1 MKTDLSSFRRSSTF
15 YAPKAFL
22 VSVKSFNLKEIRTR
36 YLKSKQ
42 RADGRVGSVERRALA
57 QGGLVYVE
65 LEKGLISKY
74 EIISFLTEP
83 RGIDAAKDMIA
94 VSSEN
99 TIHVISSNGID
110 RIDDPW
116 FSYIHTVHF
125 NHRHDA
131 DRLLVSSSGF
141 DCIFEYNLTDFSRSW
156 EWFAWEHGFQKGFNP
171 QTGKEILLTRNVR
184 EAGSFRKK
192 GMDYLFISDPEK
204 QALPTA
210 QRAAFINSVLY
221 DHTRKNTLLATFFH
235 EGSVY
240 RINMA
245 DGSAEKILDGLKSPH
260 GGRNY
265 RDHYM
270 ATSTSAGELCFSN
283 GDSISFAGLP
293 GKPPELAGMEWLQ
306 NSAPFEDC
314 IISIDANRNSFV
326 LLDPLKRKYDMISY
340 DPNWAIQDI
349 ASVGDPETRALV
361 GGIKEIIGST

>member
-1 MKTDLSSFRRSSTF
+1 MKTDLSSFRKSSRF
-15 YAPKAFL
+15 YTPKAFL
-22 VSVKSFNLKEIRTR
+22 VTVKSFDLQEIRTR
-36 YLKSKQ
+36 YLKSRQ

-65 LEKGLISKY
+65 IENGFISHY
-74 EIISFLTEP
+74 EILSFLTEP
-83 RGIDAAKDMIA
+83 RGIDVARDMIA
-94 VSSEN
+94 VSTEN
-99 TIHVISSNGID
+99 TVQVIGSKGIE

-116 FSYIHTVHF
+116 FSYIHTVQF

-141 DCIFEYNLTDFSRSW
+141 DCIFEYDLGTYEKTW

-171 QTGKEILLTRNVR
+171 QTGKDVLLTRNVK
-184 EAGSFRKK
+184 EASRFRKE
-192 GMDYLFISDPEK
+192 GVDYLFISDPEK

-221 DHTRKNTLLATFFH
+221 DHHNKDMLLATFFH
-235 EGSVY
+235 EGAVY

-245 DGSAEKILDGLKSPH
+245 DGSTEMILDGMKSPH

-265 RDHYM
+265 HDQYM
-270 ATSTSAGELCFSN
+270 ATSTATGELRFSRDN
-283 GDSISFAGLP
+283 TISLAGLP
-293 GKPPELAGMEWLQ
+293 GKPEELAEFEWLQ
-306 NSAPFEDC
+306 NSVPFDDC

-326 LLDPLKRKYDMISY
+326 LLDPVKKVYDTISY

-349 ASVGDPETRALV
+349 AMAGGTETKEL
-361 GGIKEIIGST
+361 IKGLKERL